1 MSDPSRAIFS
11 LTGRDSKSRIGT
23 AVAISE
29 DLLVTC
35 EHVVKDA
42 KEVTLLS
49 HHPVFE
55 GVEFRENKTG
65 KGRVIATDKK
75 LDLALLRGS
84 SDRLPFLK
92 LEDKED
98 LDDDS
103 TPLRVWSW
111 PGWEKWETVR
121 KKTLDDA
128 LGPDWANIP
137 DEEALR
143 KLRKA
148 AKQHKELEEKTRK
161 DPAWWRSTLVP
172 SPRAVVITDSF
183 TEDEWSGTGN
193 NTSLFSYAGHIE
205 GGMSGGP
212 VVTVLTNKIVGIVI
226 KNASYTEGD
235 QEAAEKWYREAPP
248 RVITAQLKLG
258 MGVAVSVKELKAFLD
273 TKASSA
279 L

>member
-1 MSDPSRAIFS
+1 MPDPSRAIFS

-42 KEVTLLS
+42 KEVILLS

-55 GVEFRENKTG
+55 GVDFREKKTG

-92 LEDKED
+92 LEDKKD
-98 LDDDS
+98 LDDS
-103 TPLRVWSW
+103 TPLRVWAW
-111 PGWEKWETVR
+111 PGWNKWE
-121 KKTLDDA
+121 KLLEKTLDDA
-128 LGPDWANIP
+128 LGPDWAKTL

-143 KLRKA
+143 KLRKVLE
-148 AKQHKELEEKTRK
+148 QRKELEEKARK

-172 SPRAVVITDSF
+172 SPRAVVMTDSF

-212 VVTVLTNKIVGIVI
+212 VVSVLTNKIVGIVI
-226 KNASYTEGD
+226 KEVSHTEGD
-235 QEAAEKWYREAPP
+235 QEAAERWYREAPP
-248 RVITAQLKLG
+248 RVITAQLELG
-258 MGVAVSVKELKAFLD
+258 MGMAVSLKELKEFLD
-273 TKASSA
+273 TKAS
-279 L
+279 

>member
-11 LTGRDSKSRIGT
+11 LTGRDSKSLIGT

-55 GVEFRENKTG
+55 GVEFREKKTG

-111 PGWEKWETVR
+111 PGWKKWGKVREKM
-121 KKTLDDA
+121 LDDA
-128 LGPDWANIP
+128 LGPDWP
-137 DEEALR
+137 DGEAWR
-143 KLRKA
+143 KD
-148 AKQHKELEEKTRK
+148 AKQYKELEEKTRK

-172 SPRAVVITDSF
+172 SPRAVIITDSF

-226 KNASYTEGD
+226 KEVSYTEGD
-235 QEAAEKWYREAPP
+235 QEAAERWYREAPP
-248 RVITAQLKLG
+248 RVITAQLQLG
-258 MGVAVSVKELKAFLD
+258 MGMAVSVKELKAFLD